1 MTGHETSL
9 ISRLCEAENP
19 RKFLEWE
26 GQDGYYV
33 TTCRISADDVPGLI
47 DIALKWSD
55 VDWTPNPIPPRTDEE
70 IASLLPVTAW
80 RALADLQADAAV
92 EPLLQLLR
100 DCNDPHDE
108 WLADD
113 LPHFCSNI
121 GEPAIQPL
129 IPLAAD
135 PSLKEFVR
143 TIALRS
149 LGLVAR
155 NHPGTHERIV
165 GCLTEIMAQ
174 AVEGHRTFNSLLLE
188 ELVDLG
194 AVQAAEPIER
204 AFSRNLIDHGMVGD
218 WEQVRRELGVEGLGL
233 PMPKNPHHSV
243 KMLDTSQG
251 DGIFSDLPLFGFEG
265 FDEQDA
271 KAYCDR
277 AYDEFS
283 QSSEGQHVLE
293 RHGGLIWSVSF
304 LRFGLNYLSQVV
316 DVMTLDSV
324 QEYIL
329 DYVPRKV
336 STDADSAAWIID
348 ELVHFWMFLDRV
360 YALPEAKLIVGWLS
374 ADGRI
379 PRLQEDLSD
388 PANFGPAKSLIMTGR
403 RHGYDMSSAAEA
415 QEFIKLY
422 NQSLIAARQPPAPPA
437 AQKNRVGR
445 NEPCPCGSGKKFK
458 KCCGGPS

>member
-100 DCNDPHDE
+100 DCNDPYDE

-218 WEQVRRELGVEGLGL
+218 WEQVRRDLGVEGLGL
-233 PMPKNPHHSV
+233 PMPNNPYDSM
-243 KMLDTSQG
+243 KSLRIWAG
-251 DGIFSDLPLFGFEG
+251 RELFSAGSLFESGEIDLPTAQAYYACAIAIFGQSDEG
-265 FDEQDA
+265 LQ
-271 KAYCDR
+271 
-277 AYDEFS
+277 
-283 QSSEGQHVLE
+283 VIE
-293 RHGGLIWSVSF
+293 RHGNLCWTNSL
-304 LRFGLNYLSQVV
+304 LRFGVEYLGETV
-316 DVMTLDSV
+316 DDMTLDSV
-324 QEYIL
+324 QEYVL
-329 DYVPRKV
+329 DFVPRKV
-336 STDADSAAWIID
+336 SADADAAAAILD
-348 ELVHFWMFLDRV
+348 ELIQFWSYLNRAF
-360 YALPEAKLIVGWLS
+360 EFKGAKSIVEWLS
-374 ADGRI
+374 SDGLVA
-379 PRLQEDLSD
+379 RLRKKMSD
-388 PANFGPAKSLIMTGR
+388 PKNFGPAKSIVMAGR
-403 RHGYDMSSAAEA
+403 RLGYDMNSADEA
-415 QEFIKLY
+415 QKFMKLY
-422 NQSLIAARQPPAPPA
+422 NQSVMAPQQPPNP